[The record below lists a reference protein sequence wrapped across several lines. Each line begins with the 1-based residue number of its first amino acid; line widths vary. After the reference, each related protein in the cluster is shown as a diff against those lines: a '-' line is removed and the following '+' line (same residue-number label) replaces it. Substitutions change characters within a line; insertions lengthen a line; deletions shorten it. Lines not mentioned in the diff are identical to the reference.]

1 MTWPPMNHGEIDQYS
16 VRSRWYGFDPRV
28 KLVCV
33 IGLVVVT
40 AFMRD
45 LAPLVVIFAF
55 VAALLLLSRVPLRHL
70 GGGIVLALPFIIFPV
85 LAMVI
90 TSGPMPALLMTM
102 RIVSSIFALM
112 LLITTTPMFDLLKA
126 MRWFHFP
133 ALMSSLLLFT
143 YRFIFVLIDE
153 MERMKMARKARGFTG
168 RGSLLSRD
176 VFKTLSYTAGMVF
189 VRSNARAMNIYNAL
203 MARGF
208 TGEVVTL
215 RRFKARPADGAFG
228 AMFVC
233 VSVIAIMLQ
242 MGVAF

>member
-1 MTWPPMNHGEIDQYS
+1 MNHGEIDQYS

-28 KLVCV
+28 KLGCV

-45 LAPLVVIFAF
+45 LASLLIILVF
-55 VAALLLLSRVPLRHL
+55 VTALLLLSRVPLKHL
-70 GGGIVLALPFIIFPV
+70 SGGIVLALPFIVFPV
-85 LAMVI
+85 LAMVF
-90 TSGPMPALLMTM
+90 TSGPMPALLMAI
-102 RIVSSIFALM
+102 RIVSSILALM
-112 LLITTTPMFDLLKA
+112 LLITTTPMFDLMKA
-126 MRWFHFP
+126 MRWFHLP
-133 ALMSSLLLFT
+133 ALLSSLILFT

-176 VFKTLSYTAGMVF
+176 VFRTLSFTAGMVF

-215 RRFKARPADGAFG
+215 RKFKVRPADGAFS
-228 AMFVC
+228 AMFIC
-233 VSVIAIMLQ
+233 IGALAILIET
-242 MGVAF
+242 GVAF